1 MSTFEKLS
9 TAELQQ
15 LAQAWREK
23 ALRGVKEARGQA
35 HEHEAELR
43 RRLGQG
49 VGLATHANLDLR
61 PLDQRERSSAH
72 RPWWRI
78 W

>member
-1 MSTFEKLS
+1 MEALQNLS

-15 LAQAWREK
+15 LARAWREQ

-43 RRLGQG
+43 RRLGG
-49 VGLATHANLDLR
+49 KAAAAAAELDLR
-61 PLDQRERSSAH
+61 PLDQRTQGGAQ
-72 RPWWRI
+72 RPWWRL